1 MIVLAVCLV
10 PCVHLVM
17 LVVFLRSLF
26 SFVFLLQEE
35 QRKACV
41 ESVIDAIATK
51 QRAGDRRTFDDAAKA
66 TLRCI
71 MRCYGYERFDNPSA
85 QLSWLQTYAEVV
97 TQHHFMNVAWILL
110 EHILIFPGR
119 RGEYWQMH
127 HRPDRVKAARCGIDG
142 MKSDVLKLQKE
153 IRARQEEFDHG
164 PTTDQYASL
173 HNRIDDYVESE
184 PARRRKRL
192 AQAYPAAILAMQP
205 VGDWPGRDEDGLDED
220 IWRSGFERAAF
231 FSIPGWSEGVV
242 WVKFDVSGVGW

>member
-1 MIVLAVCLV
+1 MRSCLLFVWSV
-10 PCVHLVM
+10 PCVHFAM

-26 SFVFLLQEE
+26 SFVFLSQEE

-51 QRAGDRRTFDDAAKA
+51 QRAGERRTFDDAAKA

-97 TQHHFMNVAWILL
+97 NQKQFMNVAWILL

-119 RGEYWQMH
+119 RGEYWDMH

-142 MKSDVLKLQKE
+142 MKSDVSKLQKE
-153 IRARQEEFDHG
+153 IRAWQEEFDQRSM
-164 PTTDQYASL
+164 PTTDQ
-173 HNRIDDYVESE
+173 H
-184 PARRRKRL
+184 
-192 AQAYPAAILAMQP
+192 
-205 VGDWPGRDEDGLDED
+205 
-220 IWRSGFERAAF
+220 AAF
-231 FSIPGWSEGVV
+231 A
-242 WVKFDVSGVGW
+242 